1 MNIFECFLYGLMKG
15 VTEFLP
21 VSSPA
26 HGVLLR
32 ELFGVQQTSPLQEL
46 LIHIGLLIALLISC
60 GTYIEKLRRE
70 RKLLAKGR
78 HVKKQDRRI
87 EFDLRLIQTAAIPT
101 LIGTILYGL
110 FGNKLESL
118 ALVAF
123 CLCLNGIVLYLPEH
137 VPHGNKDSSKLSAF
151 QALLIG
157 LGGAISALPGV
168 SRVGASYSCAV
179 YVKSEK
185 SRALEWIYIIS
196 IPALVILI
204 AFDFVHIF
212 TYGAGANLVSGVFG
226 CIISAITALV
236 SGMVGIYTMRF
247 ICNRSSVG
255 IFAFYCWGVALLSF
269 IIFLAA

>member
-1 MNIFECFLYGLMKG
+1 MNLLECFLYGLIKG

-26 HGVLLR
+26 HGILLR
-32 ELFGVQQTSPLQEL
+32 ELFGVQQASPLQEL
-46 LIHIGLLIALLISC
+46 LIHIGLLIALWISC

-70 RKLLAKGR
+70 RKLLVKGR

-87 EFDLRLIQTAAIPT
+87 EFDLRLIQTAAFPT

-110 FGNKLESL
+110 FGFKLESL
-118 ALVAF
+118 AMVALF
-123 CLCLNGIVLYLPEH
+123 LCVNGIILYFPEH

-151 QALLIG
+151 QAFMIG
-157 LGGAISALPGV
+157 LCGAAAALPGL
-168 SRVGASYSCAV
+168 SRIGASYSCAV

-196 IPALVILI
+196 IPVLVILI
-204 AFDFVHIF
+204 VFDFIHIF
-212 TYGAGANLVSGVFG
+212 TQGAGAYIASGVFG
-226 CIISAITALV
+226 CIVSAVTAFI

-255 IFAFYCWGVALLSF
+255 VFAFYCWGVALLSF